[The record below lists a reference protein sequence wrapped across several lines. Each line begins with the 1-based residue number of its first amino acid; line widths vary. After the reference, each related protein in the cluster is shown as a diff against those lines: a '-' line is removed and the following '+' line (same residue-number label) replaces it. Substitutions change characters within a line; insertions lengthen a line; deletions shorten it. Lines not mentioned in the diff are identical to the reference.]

1 MLWVDEEEFLSVR
14 QMLELEEFA
23 VEQNCRLVITGDTK
37 QHHGVQRG
45 DALRILERSGVVA
58 QATLTKIH
66 RQRIPELHAAIE
78 DLSNG
83 QAARASASWTG
94 LEPFKK

>member
-1 MLWVDEEEFLSVR
+1 MLSEP
-14 QMLELEEFA
+14 
-23 VEQNCRLVITGDTK
+23 
-37 QHHGVQRG
+37 
-45 DALRILERSGVVA
+45 LERSDFIA

-66 RQRIPELHAAIE
+66 RQRIPELRATIE

>member
-1 MLWVDEEEFLSVR
+1 VPSKHDPVASLADI
-14 QMLELEEFA
+14 LE
-23 VEQNCRLVITGDTK
+23 NTK
-37 QHHGVQRG
+37 RHHSVQRG
-45 DALRILERSGVVA
+45 DALRTLERSGFIA
-58 QATLTKIH
+58 QATLTKLH
-66 RQRIPELHAAIE
+66 RQRIPEQRAAIE